1 MFSIYRKL
9 FDLLDARERRRF
21 YLMLALVIFSGI
33 VEMVGVASIL
43 PFLAVVADPGIVERN
58 EKLASI
64 YAMLGF
70 DSISAFQIFLGI
82 AVLGFVVFGVLI
94 RLGTLYALSHF
105 SHMRSYS
112 LSTKLFSGFLNQ
124 PYVWFLSRHS
134 TNMAKSILFEVEKV
148 VGEAMVPAMKILSQS
163 ISLILLVAL
172 LFFVNPGAALGAS
185 VVIGGIYAV
194 IYLVVR
200 NRMTR
205 LGKRRAEANKRRYK
219 VAHET
224 FGGIK
229 EVKLQG
235 LEEVYFERF
244 KMPSRVFA
252 TTATSN
258 AIVSEAPRYLLE
270 AVAFGGM
277 VLLVIGMIIQGNT
290 HIAEI
295 VPTLGV
301 FAFAGLRMFPAMQQI
316 YNALAKMRFVGP
328 MLDNIHRDMLETRQA
343 PTAAKPGSM
352 EPMRL
357 KETLDLVDV
366 HFAYPTAERASLL
379 GLSLS
384 ARVNTTVGIV
394 GGTGAGKTTAVDL
407 ILGLLTP
414 ASGEI
419 RVDGVAVAEANKR
432 GWQDVVGYVPQQ
444 IYLMDDT
451 VAANIAFGIPK
462 DKRDQAAIENA
473 AKLAELHDFVVGDL
487 PKGYDTE
494 VGERGVRLSGGQRQ
508 RIGIARALYHDP
520 DVLIL
525 DEATSA
531 LDNLTEQAVM
541 AAVHNLGHRK
551 TIIMI
556 AHRLT
561 TVRSCDN
568 IFLLEKGRLADEGT
582 YDELLAKNETFRRMA
597 MVDGTERPRL
607 AAVGQKG

>member
-1 MFSIYRKL
+1 MISIYKKL
-9 FDLLDARERRRF
+9 FDLLDRRERRRF
-21 YLMLALVIFSGI
+21 YLMLGLVVFSGM

-43 PFLAVVADPGIVERN
+43 PFLAVVADPGIVERSARLN
-58 EKLASI
+58 SLYSA
-64 YAMLGF
+64 LGF
-70 DSISAFQIFLGI
+70 ESVRSFQITLGL
-82 AVLGFVVFGVLI
+82 AVLGFVFFGLLI

-112 LSTKLFSGFLNQ
+112 LSTRLFTGFLNQ

-148 VGEAMVPAMKILSQS
+148 VNEAMVPGLRIISQS
-163 ISLILLVAL
+163 VSLVLLVAL
-172 LFFVNPGAALGAS
+172 LFFVNPTVALGAS
-185 VVIGGIYAV
+185 AVLGGIYAV
-194 IYLVVR
+194 IYLGVR
-200 NRMTR
+200 TRMTR
-205 LGKRRAEANKRRYK
+205 LGKKRSDANKRRYK

-224 FGGIK
+224 FGGMKDIK
-229 EVKLQG
+229 LLG
-235 LEEVYFERF
+235 LERTYTDRF
-244 KMPSRVFA
+244 QVPSRVFA

-277 VLLVIGMIIQGNT
+277 VLLVVGLIIQGNT

-316 YNALAKMRFVGP
+316 YNSLAKMRFVGP
-328 MLDNIHRDMLETRQA
+328 MLDNVHRDMLETRRA
-343 PTAAKPGSM
+343 PMAARPGSID
-352 EPMRL
+352 PMRL
-357 KETLDLVDV
+357 REKLDLVDV
-366 HFAYPTAERASLL
+366 HFSYPTAERASLQ

-384 ARVNTTVGIV
+384 ILANTTVGVV

-419 RVDGVAVAEANKR
+419 RVDGVAVTEANKR

-462 DKRDQAAIENA
+462 DKRDQAAIERA
-473 AKLAELHDFVVGDL
+473 AKLAELHDFVIGDL

-541 AAVHNLGHRK
+541 EAVHNLGHRK

-561 TVRSCDN
+561 TVRGCDN
-568 IFLLEKGRLADEGT
+568 IFLLEKGRLADQGT
-582 YDELLAKNETFRRMA
+582 YEELLANNETFRRMA